1 MKDFLKI
8 VLASALGFV
17 IANILFSIIA
27 MIFFFGAIGSFLG
40 SMSGG
45 EKFILQDNTVLN
57 LRLNGPI
64 TERTPEEDP
73 FTSMMG
79 SNRPLPMGLNDIVS
93 AIRKAKNNDKIKGI
107 YIDSRIMTASM
118 ATLAE
123 IRHELENFKES
134 GKFIVAYADTYTQGG
149 YYLASVA
156 DKVAI
161 NPQGMLDLHGLASIP
176 VFYKD
181 ALDKLGIEMQIFKVG
196 TYKSAVEPFTQ
207 NEMSEANREQVSS
220 FLNDAWSFLRSD
232 LAESRSLTIA
242 DIDSLAN
249 NLPAVQST
257 DFLLSANLVDT
268 LLYETEM
275 KDYLR
280 SLLDI
285 DEEAKI
291 PSATVANMKSVTT
304 KTVKK
309 TDNTIA
315 ILYAHGNIISGTG
328 SSNIQDKYM
337 VDQIEKLR
345 KDKEIKAV
353 VFRINSGGGSAYAS
367 EQIWKAIT
375 DLKAEKPVVV
385 SMGDMAAS
393 GGYYIACNAD
403 KIVAQPTTLT
413 GSIGVFGAIPSFE
426 GTAKKL
432 GISTDEVKTNEF
444 SDFGNVI
451 RPFNERE
458 KQLLQ
463 SMVERGYDLFLTR
476 CSEGRDMP
484 KDSMALYAE
493 GRVWT
498 GNQAKEIGLVDE
510 LGGIERAIEI
520 AAEMANLGKSYVVF
534 EYPKLRSRFDELLN
548 PRKEELVARTM
559 KEYLGESYE
568 MFMLLKDIK
577 EQDYIQARI
586 PYNLNI
592 Q

>member
-285 DEEAKI
+285 DEDAKI

-315 ILYAHGNIISGTG
+315 ILYAYGNIISGTG

>member
-463 SMVERGYDLFLTR
+463 AMVERGYDLFLTR

>member
-27 MIFFFGAIGSFLG
+27 MIIMFGAMSSFLG
-40 SMSGG
+40 SVTTG

-57 LRLNGPI
+57 LRLNAPI
-64 TERTPEEDP
+64 MERIPEEDP
-73 FTSMMG
+73 FTSMMDN
-79 SNRPLPMGLNDIVS
+79 NRPSPMGLNDIVG

-107 YIDSRIMTASM
+107 YIDSRDLTASM
-118 ATLAE
+118 ATLSE
-123 IRHELENFKES
+123 IRHELKKFKES
-134 GKFIVAYADTYTQGG
+134 GKFIVAYADSYSQGG

-156 DKVAI
+156 DKIAI
-161 NPQGMLDLHGLASIP
+161 NPQGALDIHGLASVP
-176 VFYKD
+176 VFFKD

-207 NEMSEANREQVSS
+207 NEMSEANREQTSS
-220 FLNDAWSFLRSD
+220 FLNDSWNFVRND
-232 LAESRSLTIA
+232 LAESRSLSIA

-249 NLPAVQST
+249 TLTVVQPT
-257 DFLLSANLVDT
+257 DFLLSANLVD
-268 LLYETEM
+268 M
-275 KDYLR
+275 KNYLR
-280 SLLDI
+280 SLLEI
-285 DEEAKI
+285 EEDAKI
-291 PSATVANMKSVTT
+291 PAATVSNMKSVTT
-304 KTVKK
+304 KTITK

-315 ILYAHGNIISGTG
+315 ILYANGNIVSGVG
-328 SSNIQDKYM
+328 STNIQDKYM

-367 EQIWKAIT
+367 EQIWKAVS
-375 DLKAEKPVVV
+375 DLKEEKPVIV
-385 SMGDMAAS
+385 SMGDLAAS
-393 GGYYIACNAD
+393 GGYYIACNAH

-413 GSIGVFGAIPSFE
+413 GSIGIFGAIPNFE
-426 GTAKKL
+426 GTAKKI

-444 SDFGNVI
+444 SDFGNI
-451 RPFNERE
+451 SRPFTERE
-458 KQLLQ
+458 KQKLQ
-463 SMVERGYDLFLTR
+463 SMIERGYDLFLTR
-476 CSEGRDMP
+476 CAEGRNMS
-484 KDSMALYAE
+484 KDSLALYAE

-510 LGGIERAIEI
+510 LGGIEKAIEM

-534 EYPKLRSRFDELLN
+534 EYPKLRTRFDELLN
-548 PRKEELVARTM
+548 PQKEELVARTM

-577 EQDYIQARI
+577 EQDYIQARL
-586 PYNLNI
+586 PYELNI
-592 Q
+592 H

>member
-1 MKDFLKI
+1 
-8 VLASALGFV
+8 
-17 IANILFSIIA
+17 
-27 MIFFFGAIGSFLG
+27 
-40 SMSGG
+40 
-45 EKFILQDNTVLN
+45 
-57 LRLNGPI
+57 
-64 TERTPEEDP
+64 
-73 FTSMMG
+73 
-79 SNRPLPMGLNDIVS
+79 
-93 AIRKAKNNDKIKGI
+93 
-107 YIDSRIMTASM
+107 
-118 ATLAE
+118 
-123 IRHELENFKES
+123 
-134 GKFIVAYADTYTQGG
+134 
-149 YYLASVA
+149 
-156 DKVAI
+156 
-161 NPQGMLDLHGLASIP
+161 LASIP

-181 ALDKLGIEMQIFKVG
+181 ALNKLGIEMQIFKVG

-207 NEMSEANREQVSS
+207 NEMSDANREQVSS
-220 FLNDAWSFLRSD
+220 YLNDAWSFLRSD
-232 LAESRSLTIA
+232 LAKSRSLSIA
-242 DIDSLAN
+242 DIDLLADS
-249 NLPAVQST
+249 LPAIQST
-257 DFLLSANLVDT
+257 DFLLSSNLVDT

-275 KDYLR
+275 KNYLR
-280 SLLDI
+280 SLLEI

-315 ILYAHGNIISGTG
+315 ILYANGNITSGTG
-328 SSNIQDKYM
+328 PNNIQDKYM

-375 DLKAEKPVVV
+375 DLKEEKPVVV

-413 GSIGVFGAIPSFE
+413 GSIGIFGAFPNFE
-426 GTAKKL
+426 GTSKKL

-444 SDFGNVI
+444 SDFGNLI

-458 KQLLQ
+458 KEMLQ
-463 SMVERGYDLFLTR
+463 NMIERGYDLFLTR
-476 CSEGRDMP
+476 CAEGRGMS
-484 KDSMALYAE
+484 KDSLALYAE

-510 LGGIERAIEI
+510 LGGIEKAIEI

-534 EYPKLRSRFDELLN
+534 EYPKLRSRFDELFN
-548 PRKEELVARTM
+548 PQKEELVARTI

-586 PYNLNI
+586 PYDLNI

>member
-8 VLASALGFV
+8 MLASALGFV

-27 MIFFFGAIGSFLG
+27 MIFIFGAMGSFIG
-40 SMSGG
+40 SMSTG
-45 EKFILQDNTVLN
+45 EKFTLQENTVLN

-73 FTSMMG
+73 FTSMI
-79 SNRPLPMGLNDIVS
+79 SSDRPSPMGLNDIVS

-107 YIDSRIMTASM
+107 YIDCRIMTASM

-156 DKVAI
+156 DKIAI

-220 FLNDAWSFLRSD
+220 FLNDAWSFLKND
-232 LAESRSLTIA
+232 MAESRSLTPA
-242 DIDSLAN
+242 DIDLLAN
-249 NLPAVQST
+249 SMPALQST
-257 DFLLSANLVDT
+257 DYLLSSNLVDT

-280 SLLDI
+280 SLLGI
-285 DEEAKI
+285 DEDAKI
-291 PSATVANMKSVTT
+291 PSATVSNMKSVTT
-304 KTVKK
+304 KIVRK
-309 TDNTIA
+309 TDNTVA

-385 SMGDMAAS
+385 SMGDLAAS

-413 GSIGVFGAIPSFE
+413 GSIGIFGAIPNFE
-426 GTAKKL
+426 GTTKKL

-444 SDFGNVI
+444 SDFGNLT
-451 RPFNERE
+451 RPFNEKE
-458 KQLLQ
+458 KQMFQ
-463 SMVERGYDLFLTR
+463 TMVERGYDLFLTR
-476 CSEGRDMP
+476 CAEGRDMP

-510 LGGIERAIEI
+510 LGGIEKAIEI

-534 EYPKLRSRFDELLN
+534 EYPKLRSRFEELFN
-548 PRKEELVARTM
+548 PQKEELVARTI

-568 MFMLLKDIK
+568 MFMLLKNIK

-586 PYNLNI
+586 PYELNI
-592 Q
+592 Y